1 MSAQLRPSPEEE
13 ARPNHRLPITTASS
27 PLDLPWLQ
35 VIATF
40 LQFDEADIVKLQAV
54 RQQKA
59 AAQAGLLGQAASLF
73 LPKTRR

>member
-1 MSAQLRPSPEEE
+1 MWALFQYYDAYTPLRDAPRPSP
-13 ARPNHRLPITTASS
+13 PH
-27 PLDLPWLQ
+27 LQ

-40 LQFDEADIVKLQAV
+40 LQFDEAEIVQLQAV

-73 LPKTRR
+73 LIGGT